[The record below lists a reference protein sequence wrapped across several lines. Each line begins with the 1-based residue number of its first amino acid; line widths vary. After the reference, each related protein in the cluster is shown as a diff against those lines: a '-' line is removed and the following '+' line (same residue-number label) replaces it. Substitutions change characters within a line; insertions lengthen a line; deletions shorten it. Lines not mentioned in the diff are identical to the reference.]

1 MSIPFTRCENSSNV
15 AGFEYDD
22 ATKTLGVE
30 FRNGGK
36 YRYAGVDASIA
47 EGLKTS
53 KSVGRD
59 VGAIAKAIKG
69 VKAAE

>member
-1 MSIPFTRCENSSNV
+1 MSIPFTRCESTNV
-15 AGFEYDD
+15 AGFAYEDS
-22 ATKTLGVE
+22 TRTLTVE

-36 YRYAGVDASIA
+36 YTYSGVDPMIA

-69 VKAAE
+69 VKVPA